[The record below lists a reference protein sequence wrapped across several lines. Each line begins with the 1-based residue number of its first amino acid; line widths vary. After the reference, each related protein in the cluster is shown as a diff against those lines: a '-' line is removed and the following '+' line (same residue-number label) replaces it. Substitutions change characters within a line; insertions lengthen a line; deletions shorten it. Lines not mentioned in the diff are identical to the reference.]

1 MSEQY
6 HESVFGLRNFK
17 RPFIY
22 LLQLRLQLPI
32 NRIAKLRQLPRV
44 LLLLSLLND
53 NMLHLFELPLLFN
66 DPLLPVL
73 LLAPLRPKLL
83 QDIAKRWR
91 VGVNLR
97 ENQLF
102 RFGVDVVMFLMAV
115 MIDFCVDVV
124 EDFDVGEE
132 LGLDLAVVGVGVV
145 RGFILAGGG
154 G

>member
-73 LLAPLRPKLL
+73 LLTPLRPKLL

-132 LGLDLAVVGVGVV
+132 LGLDLAVVGVVGRLQSDRKSVV
-145 RGFILAGGG
+145 
-154 G
+154 